1 VERPAQSRDLMLV
14 LPALPGSLR
23 AARAAIRAGL
33 DPLGWPTE
41 RAEDIELAVNEAVAN
56 VVDHAYPPGAPGPAN
71 LHAWLSTDPRTRD
84 RRIVV
89 TVTDRGRWARHHPDT
104 HPLPTRGHGLV
115 VMRGC
120 MDELH
125 VQRGAAGTTVI
136 MVMHLVDGERKPIEP
151 PHPDR
156 ESAEFAAKTH
166 RDASDRWTGAAEQ
179 VSPQDRPENKA
190 TDGE

>member
-71 LHAWLSTDPRTRD
+71 LHAWLSTNPRTRD

-104 HPLPTRGHGLV
+104 HPAPDARARPGRDARLHGRTARPTRRRGH
-115 VMRGC
+115 
-120 MDELH
+120 
-125 VQRGAAGTTVI
+125 
-136 MVMHLVDGERKPIEP
+136 
-151 PHPDR
+151 
-156 ESAEFAAKTH
+156 H
-166 RDASDRWTGAAEQ
+166 RDHGHAPCRWGAQADRAAP
-179 VSPQDRPENKA
+179 S
-190 TDGE
+190 